1 MSDKKNKIIL
11 FLKKNDFS
19 LHNYILSNQGMDIND
34 LVKKYLILNNLRIT
48 KEDFD
53 FILKLFEK
61 NEKIALSICKQMV
74 LMQAKYDF
82 RSVWSRLVRL
92 RSTLELQAAIGILL
106 TREFSPEGGNIET
119 TYELVNN
126 QYRRIKNRIK
136 SFQTLGSLCIKILPE
151 EELFTVIDGGAANTD
166 MPEVFNN
173 IPPSHL
179 NLFMFEPVPE
189 LAETER
195 ERFSRSPVK
204 AKVFELGLWHEK
216 STAKLSMIGNPSVF
230 PRNENANSQ
239 ESYIQINLDSLN
251 NIFHYQNKSFIDF
264 VKLNI
269 EGSELSALHGM
280 THFLDEIVLLRT
292 EVKFNHNNRSHP
304 KYFEIANFLEKRG
317 FELID
322 MARPK
327 YGFLPD
333 FGEVYPR
340 TVSITDSWL
349 APVPLEAHWIFM
361 NQRASTPAKA
371 LKKIIAL
378 EAYGKIP
385 QAIYLF
391 KSLIENK
398 SIKSHLE
405 GIGLLSE
412 AIQCISENY
421 LNQLKK
427 HT

>member
-1 MSDKKNKIIL
+1 MLDQKYKDIL
-11 FLKKNDFS
+11 FIDKGS
-19 LHNYILSNQGMDIND
+19 LSIRNYIFYFQGIDINYV
-34 LVKKYLILNNLRIT
+34 VKKYLILKNLKIT
-48 KEDFD
+48 SEDFD
-53 FILKLFEK
+53 FILKLFER
-61 NEKIALSICKQMV
+61 NEKVALSICRQLV
-74 LMQAKYDF
+74 LLQAKYDF
-82 RSVWSRLVRL
+82 RRVWSRMVRL
-92 RSTLELQAAIGILL
+92 RSSLELQAAIGILL
-106 TREFSPEGGNIET
+106 TRELSPEGGNIET

-126 QYRRIKNRIK
+126 QYKRIKNRIK
-136 SFQTLGSLCIKILPE
+136 NFHTLGSLCINLLPE
-151 EELFTVIDGGAANTD
+151 CELFTVIDGGAANTD

-173 IPPSHL
+173 IPASRL
-179 NLFMFEPVPE
+179 NLLLFEPVPE
-189 LAETER
+189 LAEVER
-195 ERFSRSPVK
+195 ERFSRSPIV
-204 AKVFELGLWHEK
+204 AEIFETGLWHEK
-216 STAKLSMIGNPSVF
+216 STAKLSMAGNPSVF
-230 PRNENANSQ
+230 PRNEDISNSG
-239 ESYIQINLDSLN
+239 SYIQINLDSLN
-251 NIFHYQNKSFIDF
+251 NIFRYEENTFIDF

-269 EGSELSALHGM
+269 EGSELSALNGM
-280 THFLDEIVLLRT
+280 TDFIDDIVLIRT

-327 YGFLPD
+327 YGFLPG

-340 TVSITDSWL
+340 TVSISDSWL

-371 LKKIIAL
+371 LKKVIAL

-405 GIGLLSE
+405 GTGLLSE
-412 AIQCISENY
+412 AISRISENY
-421 LNQLKK
+421 LNQLKR